1 VDVVLMRVHKEGE
14 TDMDRPRKATAKVAI
29 PALVAAA
36 VGVVAFATAWSGAQ
50 QPAQPA
56 QPAQQRPA
64 AGKQVARGQSANTA
78 DPATW
83 KLPIE
88 AYMPTKAQARLVADS
103 RDGLLDTCMADAGD
117 PAWTPAPDL
126 PAIGGKTLTDWR
138 YGIHDAALAAK
149 RGYHPDAA
157 EQTAYD
163 AAMEAGAVD
172 ESGTG
177 DAELRGCVT
186 EVDGQV
192 PATTAKA
199 ALVQQISGDAFVQSE
214 QAPGVV
220 AVFAQWSSCMK
231 DKGYTYAKPMDA
243 SDDAGFNDPGTV
255 TGTEIATATA
265 DIECRDKY
273 QVEKTWY
280 DAEAALQ
287 RTAIAQHQAELDQ
300 VKADTARIVAR
311 ARAAAQ

>member
-1 VDVVLMRVHKEGE
+1 MRARKEGE
-14 TDMDRPRKATAKVAI
+14 ADMARPRKSTVKVAI

-36 VGVVAFATAWSGAQ
+36 VGVVAFSAAWPGAQ
-50 QPAQPA
+50 QSAQS
-56 QPAQQRPA
+56 AQQRPGA
-64 AGKQVARGQSANTA
+64 ATGQRAAQARSGDPE

-88 AYMPTKAQARLVADS
+88 TYLPTRAQARLVAGS
-103 RDGLLDTCMADAGD
+103 RDALLDTCMADAGY

-126 PAIGGKTLTDWR
+126 PEIGGKTLTDWR
-138 YGIHDAALAAK
+138 YGIHDAALAAQ

-157 EQTAYD
+157 EQSAYD

-172 ESGTG
+172 ESGADDG
-177 DAELRGCVT
+177 VLRGCVG

-199 ALVQQISGDAFVQSE
+199 ALVQQISGDAFAQSE
-214 QAPGVV
+214 EAPAVV

-231 DKGYTYAKPMDA
+231 DKGYAYAKPMDA
-243 SDDAGFNDPGTV
+243 SDDPRFNDPDTV
-255 TGTEIATATA
+255 TGTEIVTATA

-273 QVEKTWY
+273 HVEKTWF

-287 RTAIAQHQAELDQ
+287 QAAIAQHQAELDQ
-300 VKADTARIVAR
+300 VKADTGRIVAR
-311 ARAAAQ
+311 AEAAAH

>member
-1 VDVVLMRVHKEGE
+1 MAQS
-14 TDMDRPRKATAKVAI
+14 RKPTVKVAV

-36 VGVVAFATAWSGAQ
+36 VGVVALSAAWSGAHRPV
-50 QPAQPA
+50 QPSPVTGRQVAQAQPA
-56 QPAQQRPA
+56 NP
-64 AGKQVARGQSANTA
+64 A
-78 DPATW
+78 DPAGW

-88 AYMPTKAQARLVADS
+88 AYLPTKAQARLVAGS
-103 RDGLLDTCMADAGD
+103 RDDLLDKCMADAGS
-117 PAWTPAPDL
+117 PTWTPSPDL
-126 PAIGGKTLTDWR
+126 PEIGGKTLTDWR

-163 AAMEAGAVD
+163 SAMEAGAVD
-172 ESGTG
+172 TSGA
-177 DAELRGCVT
+177 DAAVLDGCVT
-186 EVDGQV
+186 QVDGQV

-214 QAPGVV
+214 QASEVV

-243 SDDAGFNDPGTV
+243 SDDARFNDPGTV
-255 TGTEIATATA
+255 TDTEIATATA

-273 QVEKTWY
+273 HVEKTWF
-280 DAEAALQ
+280 DAESALQ

-311 ARAAAQ
+311 AEAAAR

>member
-1 VDVVLMRVHKEGE
+1 MKGE
-14 TDMDRPRKATAKVAI
+14 ADMAQSRRSTAKAAV

-36 VGVVAFATAWSGAQ
+36 VGVVAFATAWPGAH
-50 QPAQPA
+50 QPAQPRPVTGRQVAQA
-56 QPAQQRPA
+56 QPTNP
-64 AGKQVARGQSANTA
+64 A

-88 AYMPTKAQARLVADS
+88 AYLPTRAQARLVAGT
-103 RDGLLDTCMADAGD
+103 RDDLLDKCMAAAGD
-117 PAWTPAPDL
+117 PAWTPSPDL

-149 RGYHPDAA
+149 RGYHPYAA

-172 ESGTG
+172 TSGADG
-177 DAELRGCVT
+177 AVLDGCVT
-186 EVDGQV
+186 QVDGQV
-192 PATTAKA
+192 PATTARA
-199 ALVQQISGDAFVQSE
+199 ALVQQISGDAFAQSE
-214 QAPGVV
+214 QAPDVV

-243 SDDAGFNDPGTV
+243 SDDARFNDPGTV
-255 TGTEIATATA
+255 SAAEVATATA
-265 DIECRDKY
+265 DIACRDKY
-273 QVEKTWY
+273 HVEKTWF
-280 DAEAALQ
+280 DAESALQ

-300 VKADTARIVAR
+300 VKADTARLVAR
-311 ARAAAQ
+311 AEAAAR